1 MNLPILATAILLTL
15 ALFAHF
21 CVGTRETAG
30 LRPAENDSNKN
41 RIQALC
47 VFQLASIDLLLLAV
61 LCYLLALSDILPDK
75 RTIAYAIAAYLVLW
89 GIAWFAQLKAARAD
103 GKTCLLLSQWI
114 LFFGCAGLMLWGA
127 QSV

>member
-47 VFQLASIDLLLLAV
+47 VFQLASIVLLLLSV

-89 GIAWFAQLKAARAD
+89 GIAWLAQLKAARAD

>member
-61 LCYLLALSDILPDK
+61 LSFQLALTDLLPDK

-89 GIAWFAQLKAARAD
+89 GIAWLAQLKAARAD

>member
-89 GIAWFAQLKAARAD
+89 GIAWLAQLKAARAD

-127 QSV
+127 QTV

>member
-1 MNLPILATAILLTL
+1 MNLPILAAAILLTL

-41 RIQALC
+41 HIQALC
-47 VFQLASIDLLLLAV
+47 VFQLVSLDLLLLAV

-75 RTIAYAIAAYLVLW
+75 RSIAYAVAAYLVLW
-89 GIAWFAQLKAARAD
+89 GIAWLAQLKAARAD
-103 GKTCLLLSQWI
+103 GKTFLLLGQWI

>member
-1 MNLPILATAILLTL
+1 MNLPILAAAILLTL
-15 ALFAHF
+15 ALCAHF
-21 CVGTRETAG
+21 FVGTRETAG
-30 LRPAENDSNKN
+30 LCPAENDSNKN

-47 VFQLASIDLLLLAV
+47 VFQLVSIDLLLLVV

-75 RTIAYAIAAYLVLW
+75 RSIAYAVAAYLVLW
-89 GIAWFAQLKAARAD
+89 GIAWLVQLKAARAD
-103 GKTCLLLSQWI
+103 GKTCLLLGQWI

>member
-89 GIAWFAQLKAARAD
+89 GIAWLAQLKAARAD

>member
-47 VFQLASIDLLLLAV
+47 VFQLVSIDLLLLAV
-61 LCYLLALSDILPDK
+61 LSFLLALTDLLPDK
-75 RTIAYAIAAYLVLW
+75 RTIAYSIAAWLALW
-89 GIAWFAQLKAARAD
+89 GVAWLWQLKAARAD
-103 GKTCLLLSQWI
+103 GKTFLLLGQWI